1 MGENRWLHR
10 FWMVIRWLVP
20 FGLIVFLLTQ
30 VNWQE
35 ILPLLERVS
44 WMSLLASACIFL
56 LSQFV
61 IAVRWQYLLRV
72 QNIRLPLPQLA
83 WLVLVGA
90 FASNFLPSTVGGD
103 IVKMAAVANGQSKRA
118 VAVASVAVDRLF
130 NLAAMFFWLPL
141 SFTLRVETVGLT
153 EAGLLSGLMRI
164 PFVEKI
170 WSRARRVFEAGRVW
184 FTSPRTVAIAL
195 VLSWLSIGLSFVSF
209 WIVTLA
215 LGIHVSFW
223 QASAVAVLSY
233 FTALLPISVNGLGLL
248 EGSLTALLI
257 TQGASMEQSV
267 ASAVLIRLVTMSVSL
282 LGGVRLLMRRGLLAD
297 AAAQGVQIQDELRG
311 RTE

>member
-20 FGLIVFLLTQ
+20 LGLIVFLLTQ

-35 ILPLLERVS
+35 ILPLLARVS
-44 WMSLLASACIFL
+44 WMSLLASVCIFL

-72 QNIRLPLPQLA
+72 QDIRLPLPQLT

-164 PFVEKI
+164 PLVEKI
-170 WSRARRVFEAGRVW
+170 WSRVRRIFEAGRIW
-184 FTSPRTVAIAL
+184 FTSPRTVAVAL
-195 VLSWLSIGLSFVSF
+195 ALSWLSIGLSFVSF
-209 WIVTLA
+209 WIVTLT

-257 TQGASMEQSV
+257 TQGASVEQSV
-267 ASAVLIRLVTMSVSL
+267 AAAVLIRLVTMSVSL
-282 LGGVRLLMRRGLLAD
+282 LGGLRLLMRRGLLAD
-297 AAAQGVQIQDELRG
+297 AAAQGVQIQNELKG
-311 RTE
+311 KTE